1 MNQQNIINPS
11 VYSGYLTCVKKIE
24 SILFTSGLADGNI
37 EMDFLFFFSSQ
48 GRTWLQCVYEPLM
61 EEDWAA
67 VMPVSQHK
75 HSVALWWRCFIA
87 DCVHKQ
93 RRTKKYINIKKNL
106 NNVQLLSLPSLC
118 MSAIQRP
125 CVSVLHIELHACDS
139 GLIRPWETLGC
150 TAVCCAG
157 SPTDPNL

>member
-37 EMDFLFFFSSQ
+37 EMDLFIFFSSQ

-93 RRTKKYINIKKNL
+93 RQTKKKYKYKKKSEQCAAPVAAL
-106 NNVQLLSLPSLC
+106 ALHVCDSASLC
-118 MSAIQRP
+118 QRASHRAP
-125 CVSVLHIELHACDS
+125 RMWQWTHKAMRNIRMHRCVLCWQPHW
-139 GLIRPWETLGC
+139 P
-150 TAVCCAG
+150 
-157 SPTDPNL
+157 